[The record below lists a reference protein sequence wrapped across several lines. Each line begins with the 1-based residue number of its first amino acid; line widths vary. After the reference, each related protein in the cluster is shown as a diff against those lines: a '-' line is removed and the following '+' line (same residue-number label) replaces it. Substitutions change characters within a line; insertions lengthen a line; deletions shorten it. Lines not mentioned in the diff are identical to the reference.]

1 MKYRTAKRQWNIFS
15 TRFVPYEDVM
25 GMAHEGGYS
34 SILVP
39 GSGLATFDSYEANP
53 FETSKQRRERT
64 VHGLLQKLDP
74 ATISLQVASIGHVDE
89 EGGADGLRAKEERE
103 EEERQIELLRQQDK
117 KKAKKK
123 ARGGSKIGNRM
134 RASERQMQEAAREKN
149 KLVYMQTAQK
159 EKKEKETVD
168 ADLQFMLKHEKK
180 FNPVDQMFD
189 KGGNLKRQ
197 KTDDD

>member
-1 MKYRTAKRQWNIFS
+1 MKYRTPKRQWNIFS
-15 TRFVPYEDVM
+15 TRFVPFEDTM

-64 VHGLLQKLDP
+64 VHGLLEKLDP
-74 ATISLQVASIGHVDE
+74 ATISLQVATIGHLDE

-103 EEERQIELLRQQDK
+103 EAERQIELLRKKDK
-117 KKAKKK
+117 KKAKK

-134 RASERQMQEAAREKN
+134 RASERQLQEATREKN
-149 KLVYMQTAQK
+149 KLVYMQTVQK
-159 EKKEKETVD
+159 ERKEQETVD
-168 ADLQFMLKHEKK
+168 ADLQFLNKHEKK

-189 KGGNLKRQ
+189 KAGNRKRQ